1 MPEKD
6 EQKKLYDAACK
17 KVLSEK
23 GIIAN
28 ILKACVSEFKDCSVS
43 DIVSNYIQGSPEV
56 GLTTVEADSVA
67 TRIESQQTEDKSE
80 NEGTVYYDVRFT
92 AVAPSDGE
100 LIELIINIEAQND
113 FHPGYPLLK
122 RAIYYCSRLI
132 SSQNGTVFVRS
143 HYEKIQKVYSI
154 WVCTNPTKEWEYTI
168 TRYQMQEQHIAGE
181 AKANPE
187 DYDLLVPITVC
198 LGDKR
203 YTELTGLLRMLN
215 LVLLDNVSSQDK
227 TEALSKE
234 FEIQVTPHLEKG
246 VVEMCNLSEGVEK
259 RAIEREKINI
269 AIKLLKLHLPL
280 SGIQTATELSEELI
294 KKLAK
299 DNHLTVIEG

>member
-100 LIELIINIEAQND
+100 L
-113 FHPGYPLLK
+113 
-122 RAIYYCSRLI
+122 
-132 SSQNGTVFVRS
+132 
-143 HYEKIQKVYSI
+143 
-154 WVCTNPTKEWEYTI
+154 
-168 TRYQMQEQHIAGE
+168 
-181 AKANPE
+181 
-187 DYDLLVPITVC
+187 
-198 LGDKR
+198 
-203 YTELTGLLRMLN
+203 
-215 LVLLDNVSSQDK
+215 
-227 TEALSKE
+227 
-234 FEIQVTPHLEKG
+234 
-246 VVEMCNLSEGVEK
+246 
-259 RAIEREKINI
+259 
-269 AIKLLKLHLPL
+269 
-280 SGIQTATELSEELI
+280 
-294 KKLAK
+294 
-299 DNHLTVIEG
+299 